1 MNKNKNKGF
10 TLIEILIVVIIVGIL
25 AGVVIAQYQKSVLKS
40 RFSTLVPIAK
50 ALNDGQEMFLL
61 SHGKY
66 ADRLENLDVEIASG
80 ASGNTANIN
89 GNIIT
94 LGANNRHTYIKVT
107 KENFD
112 NNLIMFQQE
121 SRYFPGE
128 IHCEAKEG
136 KFLANWLCKVAL
148 NGKEV
153 SGANADRSL
162 TEGYTDYV
170 INGAE
175 NGFFPI
181 DWVDVSGLWNK
192 KLELSNGDTCT
203 GTEKWECHYVKI
215 SDGECNAK
223 NWYDCRDSI
232 FVNSTC
238 NSITVQAC
246 NNGSY
251 TDSSCIANGGQE
263 SCTGSSFLNS
273 TCEGSNSWDCHKGD
287 FKDSRC
293 IGNLGGR
300 SVSICHESTFD
311 NSECIVYGT
320 GYYGACYTST
330 YKNKSSCVADGKGC
344 YNSTFENSTCTG
356 NGASSCEESTFTENS
371 VCNGNNSTACQ
382 GSTFS
387 GNSICYANEDG
398 ACGDS
403 KNNDG
408 TVKTPAVYEGNA
420 CCKGDFCPANAPKC
434 DCAIDSSTGQH
445 ALSC

>member
-1 MNKNKNKGF
+1 MKNHAF
-10 TLIEILIVVIIVGIL
+10 TLVELLVVILIIAVL
-25 AGVVIAQYQKSVLKS
+25 AGVVFAQYQKSILKS

-66 ADRLENLDVEIASG
+66 ADKLENLDVEIASG

-128 IHCEAKEG
+128 IHCEAKTG
-136 KFLANWLCKVAL
+136 KILANWLCKVAL

-175 NGFFPI
+175 NGFFPK
-181 DWVDVSGLWNK
+181 DWVDVKGNDSE
-192 KLELSNGDTCT
+192 KLDLMPGDTCT
-203 GTEKWECHYVKI
+203 GTTENSGCYSINFSNGSVCYGEGNNTCSRGNYSNATCIGNVQVSCGGNFSNNSQCIGDAYVACRRSTFTNNSVCIGNVGYGPCH
-215 SDGECNAK
+215 GGN
-223 NWYDCRDSI
+223 
-232 FVNSTC
+232 FTNSTC
-238 NSITVQAC
+238 IGNSEGAC
-246 NNGSY
+246 SSKDGYYPTY
-251 TDSSCIANGGQE
+251 TDS
-263 SCTGSSFLNS
+263 
-273 TCEGSNSWDCHKGD
+273 TCV
-287 FKDSRC
+287 
-293 IGNLGGR
+293 GN
-300 SVSICHESTFD
+300 
-311 NSECIVYGT
+311 
-320 GYYGACYTST
+320 
-330 YKNKSSCVADGKGC
+330 GKGSC
-344 YNSTFENSTCTG
+344 MGGTFQ
-356 NGASSCEESTFTENS
+356 ENS
-371 VCNGNNSTACQ
+371 VCEGNHSQACV

-387 GNSICYANEDG
+387 GNSICYANEEG
-398 ACGDS
+398 SCGDYDHYGS
-403 KNNDG
+403 I
-408 TVKTPAVYEGNA
+408 TPSTYEGNA
-420 CCKGDFCPANAPKC
+420 CCKGALCPGYAPKC

>member
-1 MNKNKNKGF
+1 MKNKEC
-10 TLIEILIVVIIVGIL
+10 TLIELLIVILIIAVL
-25 AGVVIAQYQKSVLKS
+25 ASIAFAQYQKSILKS

-94 LGANNRHTYIKVT
+94 IGANKRHTYIKVT

-128 IHCEAKEG
+128 IHCEAKTG
-136 KFLANWLCKVAL
+136 KILANWLCKVAL
-148 NGKEV
+148 KGKEV

-170 INGAE
+170 INGIE

-203 GTEKWECHYVKI
+203 GTEDSGCYYVKI
-215 SDGECNAK
+215 SDGACYGQANRAC
-223 NWYDCRDSI
+223 Y
-232 FVNSTC
+232 FGTYTNSTC
-238 NSITVQAC
+238 VGSHNKSCNQSTYVNSFCEGDKSETCYRSTYEDNSVCQGDGNGAC
-246 NNGSY
+246 GGSNF
-251 TDSSCIANGGQE
+251 TNSTCIANEKETCSGR
-263 SCTGSSFLNS
+263 NDS
-273 TCEGSNSWDCHKGD
+273 TFYDYI
-287 FKDSRC
+287 DSKC
-293 IGNLGGR
+293 IGNNER
-300 SVSICHESTFD
+300 TCSVVHFL
-311 NSECIVYGT
+311 N
-320 GYYGACYTST
+320 
-330 YKNKSSCVADGKGC
+330 
-344 YNSTFENSTCTG
+344 
-356 NGASSCEESTFTENS
+356 NS
-371 VCNGNNSTACQ
+371 VCEGNHSQACV
-382 GSTFS
+382 GSTFKD
-387 GNSICYANEDG
+387 NSICYANEDG
-398 ACGDS
+398 ACGDHTR
-403 KNNDG
+403 NDG
-408 TVKTPAVYEGNA
+408 TIVPTVYEGNA
-420 CCKGDFCPANAPKC
+420 CCKGTLCPDYAPKC
-434 DCAIDSSTGQH
+434 DCGIDPNTGQH

>member
-1 MNKNKNKGF
+1 MKNHAF
-10 TLIEILIVVIIVGIL
+10 TLIELLVVILIIAVLSGIVF
-25 AGVVIAQYQKSVLKS
+25 AQYQKSVLKS
-40 RFSTLVPIAK
+40 RFSTLIPIAK

-66 ADRLENLDVEIASG
+66 ADRLENLDVEIAAN

-175 NGFFPI
+175 NGFFPK
-181 DWVDVSGLWNK
+181 DWVNPTKEDKDSFK
-192 KLELSNGDTCT
+192 PGDTCT
-203 GTEKWECHYVKI
+203 GTEESYQ
-215 SDGECNAK
+215 
-223 NWYDCRDSI
+223 CRELNFNNGACYAESGYNCGNGA
-232 FVNSTC
+232 FVSSTC
-238 NSITVQAC
+238 TSTAGQSC
-246 NNGSY
+246 SGSF
-251 TDSSCIANGGQE
+251 TDSSCIANGVE
-263 SCTGSSFLNS
+263 SCMGSSYLNS
-273 TCEGSNSWDCHKGD
+273 TCEANKTYGCYYSK
-287 FKDSRC
+287 FKNSRC
-293 IGNLGGR
+293 IG
-300 SVSICHESTFD
+300 SSSKSFITCHYSTFD
-311 NSECIVYGT
+311 NSECYGNAA
-320 GYYGACYTST
+320 GACI
-330 YKNKSSCVADGKGC
+330 
-344 YNSTFENSTCTG
+344 
-356 NGASSCEESTFTENS
+356 
-371 VCNGNNSTACQ
+371 
-382 GSTFS
+382 GSTFK
-387 GNSICYANEDG
+387 GNSVCYANEEG
-398 ACGDS
+398 ACGDWYY
-403 KNNDG
+403 NG
-408 TVKTPAVYEGNA
+408 ELEAPAVYEGNA
-420 CCKGDFCPANAPKC
+420 CCSGEFCPSYAPKC
-434 DCAIDSSTGQH
+434 DCGIDPNTGQH

>member
-1 MNKNKNKGF
+1 MNKDKNKNKGF
-10 TLIEILIVVIIVGIL
+10 TLIEILVVVLIIGIL
-25 AGVVIAQYQKSVLKS
+25 AAISVVQYQKSVLKS
-40 RFSTLVPIAK
+40 RFTALMPITK
-50 ALNDGQEMFLL
+50 ALYEGEELFAM
-61 SHGKY
+61 SSGKY
-66 ADRLENLDVEIASG
+66 TDKLENLDISTTGGVSG
-80 ASGNTANIN
+80 STANIN
-89 GNIIT
+89 GSIVT
-94 LGANNRHTYIKVT
+94 LGVNNRHTYVKAT
-107 KENFD
+107 RENFD
-112 NNLIMFQQE
+112 NNLIMFQKG

-128 IHCEAKEG
+128 IHCEAKVD
-136 KFLANWLCKVAL
+136 KSLANWLCE
-148 NGKEV
+148 KEL
-153 SGANADRSL
+153 GGEKLDRSL

-170 INGAE
+170 INGDG
-175 NGFFPI
+175 NGVFPK
-181 DWVDVSGLWNK
+181 DWVNVSGSSSVK
-192 KLELSNGDTCT
+192 KLKLSNGDTCT

-215 SDGECNAK
+215 SDGECNAN

-246 NNGSY
+246 NHGSY

-263 SCTGSSFLNS
+263 SCTDSSFLNS

-300 SVSICHESTFD
+300 SISICHESTFD

-356 NGASSCEESTFTENS
+356 NGASSCEESTFTQNS
-371 VCNGNNSTACQ
+371 VCNGNNSAACQ
-382 GSTFS
+382 GSTFKD
-387 GNSICYANEDG
+387 NSICYANEDG

-408 TVKTPAVYEGNA
+408 TVKTAAVYEGNA
-420 CCKGDFCPANAPKC
+420 CCKGIHCPDYAPKC
-434 DCAIDSSTGQH
+434 DCAIDSNTGQH

>member
-1 MNKNKNKGF
+1 MKTNEIKNNNAF
-10 TLIEILIVVIIVGIL
+10 TLVEILIVIIVISVL
-25 AGVVIAQYQKSVLKS
+25 SSIAFVQYQKSVLRS
-40 RFSTLVPIAK
+40 RFSTLIPIAK

-66 ADRLENLDVEIASG
+66 ADRLENLDVEIAAG

-94 LGANNRHTYIKVT
+94 LGANKRHTYIKVT

-112 NNLIMFQQE
+112 NNLIMFQNG
-121 SRYFPGE
+121 SKYFPGE

-153 SGANADRSL
+153 SGANAGRSL
-162 TEGYTDYV
+162 TAGYTDYV
-170 INGAE
+170 INGIE

-181 DWVDVSGLWNK
+181 DWVNVSGISSAR

-203 GTEKWECHYVKI
+203 GTEDWECLYVKI

-223 NWYDCRDSI
+223 IHYACRRGI

-238 NSITVQAC
+238 NSFTSQAC
-246 NNGSY
+246 YHNSY
-251 TDSSCIANGGQE
+251 TDSSCVSNGSE
-263 SCTGSSFLNS
+263 SCASSSFLNS
-273 TCEGSNSWDCHKGD
+273 TCEGSGSYDCHSGN
-287 FKDSRC
+287 FKNSSC
-293 IGNLGGR
+293 IGNGNKD
-300 SVSICHESTFD
+300 VSTCHESTFD
-311 NSECIVYGT
+311 NSECIADGT
-320 GYYGACYTST
+320 GRHISCYASS
-330 YKNKSSCVADGKGC
+330 YKNKSACVANGKGC
-344 YNSTFENSTCTG
+344 YDSTFENSTCTG
-356 NGASSCEESTFTENS
+356 NAKSSCSESTFTENS

-420 CCKGDFCPANAPKC
+420 CCKGKFCPDNVPHCPA
-434 DCAIDSSTGQH
+434 DTE
-445 ALSC
+445 